1 MRSNGLAS
9 KPEGERME
17 EDSDRSQWADVSGRM
32 SARTEETEEGGK
44 SER

>member
-1 MRSNGLAS
+1 
-9 KPEGERME
+9 ME
-17 EDSDRSQWADVSGRM
+17 DLWEKDDSDRCQGAEDRGQWADVSGRM